1 MCVCVC
7 ICVRSDLSD
16 IIFHQRFFIFSRANL
31 VSGFAFIFIFQI
43 RFFTHCSDWPHTL
56 KSELVTKGDALTHKD
71 PQLHTFLFFFFTSFE
86 KIPGKMFS
94 LRVSESESVVK
105 KILHRKW
112 NVSPTCKTVPLSVS
126 LCRAKGRPKAHDA
139 PRLHTTDPQSLSWA
153 ACTLVCLFVCFDGD
167 HADKWCDVHLT
178 FFSCFPLWLTIKSST
193 LCLSYWIFFSP

>member
-1 MCVCVC
+1 MK
-7 ICVRSDLSD
+7 
-16 IIFHQRFFIFSRANL
+16 N
-31 VSGFAFIFIFQI
+31 
-43 RFFTHCSDWPHTL
+43 CSDWPHTL
-56 KSELVTKGDALTHKD
+56 KSELVTKGDAHKNTLTHKD
-71 PQLHTFLFFFFTSFE
+71 PQLHNFLFFFFFYQLWEDSRKDVLTQS
-86 KIPGKMFS
+86 P
-94 LRVSESESVVK
+94 SVVK

-178 FFSCFPLWLTIKSST
+178 FFCCFPLLTDNKELHSVFELLNFFLTLILPALLSRAPLIKGWLGLLCPSGKIQKKRAFLKKSAD
-193 LCLSYWIFFSP
+193 